1 MSREEIKNALRTIKQ
16 ECDHR
21 YNCDQCMTKDILGT
35 PHCLDTEPHQWTFKE
50 DKEIINCDRC
60 RKEIIDHTAYII
72 NIGAVGLAGGVGG
85 ITTAGA
91 TQNILRDIQPT
102 KYLCQ
107 ECKCQIESFINN
119 STVKEDNEN
128 VD

>member
-1 MSREEIKNALRTIKQ
+1 MSREELKKALLTIKQ

-21 YNCDQCMTKDILGT
+21 YNCDSCIVKQLTGME
-35 PHCLDTEPHQWTFKE
+35 CLDHEPYEWTFKE

-60 RKEIIDHTAYII
+60 GKEIIDHTAYII

-119 STVKEDNEN
+119 STVKEDNKN

>member
-1 MSREEIKNALRTIKQ
+1 MSREELKKALLTIKK
-16 ECDHR
+16 ECKR
-21 YNCDQCMTKDILGT
+21 NYNCDHCMTKDILGT
-35 PHCLDTEPHQWTFKE
+35 PHCLDIEPLEWTFKE
-50 DKEIINCDRC
+50 DKETINCDRC
-60 RKEIIDHTAYII
+60 GKETTDHTAYVV

-91 TQNILRDIQPT
+91 SQNILRDIQPT

-107 ECKCQIESFINN
+107 ECKGEIESFINN
-119 STVKEDNEN
+119 STVKEDNKN